1 MSYSEAITKESLT
14 NILNQVLPAS
24 SGMSVEDISDKIT
37 FGSAWSNFHR
47 KAYLIGGKFVFFTL
61 EGYAGTI
68 VAGTQ
73 YTIATIASGYR
84 PKDTLMFTGHATNS
98 SYVPQSVVN
107 CYVFTSGDITVR
119 CSNANGNYVF
129 INGWYALA
137 EGSAPIIVADYIVEQ
152 GTSGIWT
159 YRKWNS
165 GVAECW
171 GKHSFTITAW
181 AQWASAWETNGTY
194 ASYPTSLFISNPQ
207 LRCQNLVCSDGS
219 ATASLEMYQGAS
231 NTRTPSMY
239 LMRHTIGNANV
250 TGYIDIYNG
259 IWLSD
264 IRPYTWIFYRSC
276 YGQ

>member
-1 MSYSEAITKESLT
+1 MSYSETITRADLT
-14 NILNQVLPAS
+14 NILNQVLTAS

-37 FGSAWSNFHR
+37 FGSAWSNLHR
-47 KAYLIGGKFVFFTL
+47 QAYLIGGKFVFFTL

-84 PKDTLMFTGHATNS
+84 PKDTVVFTGHATNS

-107 CYVFTSGDITVR
+107 CYVWASGDITIR

-152 GTSGIWT
+152 GTSGDWG

-171 GKHSFTITAW
+171 RIVT
-181 AQWASAWETNGTY
+181 
-194 ASYPTSLFISNPQ
+194 
-207 LRCQNLVCSDGS
+207 
-219 ATASLEMYQGAS
+219 
-231 NTRTPSMY
+231 
-239 LMRHTIGNANV
+239 ANV
-250 TGYIDIYNG
+250 TSYPAWGNQYYSFPYGTATFPTDLFVATPVVNAVRTGGPEGSTVVGGITKTGITQLYI
-259 IWLSD
+259 
-264 IRPYTWIFYRSC
+264 IRPNAGATGTLYFSIHAIGKWK
-276 YGQ
+276 

>member
-1 MSYSEAITKESLT
+1 MSYSETITRTDLT
-14 NILNQVLPAS
+14 NILNQVLTAS

-37 FGSAWSNFHR
+37 FGSAWSNLHR

-84 PKDTLMFTGHATNS
+84 PKDTEIFTGHATNS

-107 CYVFTSGDITVR
+107 CYVWTSGDITVR

-152 GTSGIWT
+152 GTSGDWI

-165 GVAECW
+165 GIAECW
-171 GKHSFTITAW
+171 CKITGTWSVNFTSQASGVYSATGWNANQRSLPSGLFTSVTSASGSVQTSGYTSFQVSSLTTSTITFRAW
-181 AQWASAWETNGTY
+181 NSY
-194 ASYPTSLFISNPQ
+194 AVSGMSIYSYTLDVKG
-207 LRCQNLVCSDGS
+207 R
-219 ATASLEMYQGAS
+219 
-231 NTRTPSMY
+231 
-239 LMRHTIGNANV
+239 
-250 TGYIDIYNG
+250 
-259 IWLSD
+259 WK
-264 IRPYTWIFYRSC
+264 
-276 YGQ
+276 